1 MTATEVLRT
10 ICDRQGVD
18 VLSDGKQL
26 LGLFEDYSRGKLRPQ
41 AHALRV
47 LVECGGNKR
56 IAQMRNAPALQQKT
70 GLHRL
75 MQEMVT
81 EYGLQ
86 ETMAREICGAVWEAF
101 CGVEAPL
108 SQIAAQE
115 PEKRPE
121 SAPEKIKEEQ
131 NPEETLPTS
140 KETPPKSEPPVKRQK
155 TIGQLKEAY
164 NQKDKKTRKLIRCG
178 ALSIIG
184 DIITAMGLLFPV
196 GESYQIPWWVVLSLP
211 VFSAGTICT
220 TYVVLT
226 GRQKRVKSQL
236 LGTLCLFGHALWYLL
251 RFFHLFMSVF
261 AGWAYDIVPIIPTVM
276 VVICIYSR
284 GKVMFYEIDHPF
296 IDIKVGKQFWR
307 WPLYLAFAALRPS
320 GIFQRQWQNNK
331 RSDKKWMDNYA
342 PGRLSR
348 HRRRFLTGWFPCWA
362 QVGRER
368 CTMWS
373 PGDST
378 RR

>member
-1 MTATEVLRT
+1 MKTTGRELEIMTATEVLRT

-47 LVECGGNKR
+47 LVECGGNKC
-56 IAQMRNAPALQQKT
+56 IVQMRNAPALQQKT

-75 MQEMVT
+75 VQELVT

-101 CGVEAPL
+101 YGVEAPM
-108 SQIAAQE
+108 SQIAVQE

-131 NPEETLPTS
+131 NPEETPPTS
-140 KETPPKSEPPVKRQK
+140 KEAPPKSEPPVKRQK
-155 TIGQLKEAY
+155 TIERLKEEY

-178 ALSIIG
+178 VLSIIG
-184 DIITAMGLLFPV
+184 DIITVMWLLFPV
-196 GESYQIPWWVVLSLP
+196 GESFQIPWWVVLSLP
-211 VFSAGTICT
+211 VFSAGTIYT
-220 TYVVLT
+220 MYVVLA

-236 LGTLCLFGHALWYLL
+236 LVVLCAFGYLLWIVL
-251 RFFHLFMSVF
+251 RFFHLLMSVF

-284 GKVMFYEIDHPF
+284 WTVMNYELEHPLMERIDM
-296 IDIKVGKQFWR
+296 
-307 WPLYLAFAALRPS
+307 
-320 GIFQRQWQNNK
+320 N
-331 RSDKKWMDNYA
+331 
-342 PGRLSR
+342 
-348 HRRRFLTGWFPCWA
+348 
-362 QVGRER
+362 
-368 CTMWS
+368 
-373 PGDST
+373 
-378 RR
+378 